1 MACLLHNKESSVA
14 LEIIRILKYY
24 NPAQNHSINFNT
36 NISKSHQLQY
46 NEAILQVV

>member
-14 LEIIRILKYY
+14 LEIIRILKDY

-36 NISKSHQLQY
+36 NISKSQLQY